1 MSCSDPIADM
11 LTVIRNGAMVAKDTV
26 GFPHSRL
33 KESICEVLKDEGYL
47 TRVEVLDTRP
57 AKTIRVGLKYDD
69 DGASVIHEIKRVS
82 RPGRRV
88 YRNRRDLKP
97 VIRGFGI
104 TVVSTSKGVLSDRAA
119 RAANIGG
126 EVLCEIR

>member
-11 LTVIRNGAMVAKDTV
+11 LTVIRNGVMAAKDTV
-26 GFPHSRL
+26 SFPHSRL
-33 KESICEVLKDEGYL
+33 KVSICEVLKDEGYL
-47 TRVEVLDTRP
+47 SRVEILETQP
-57 AKTIRVGLKYDD
+57 AKTITVGLKYDD
-69 DGASVIHEIKRVS
+69 DGMSVIHQIKRIS
-82 RPGRRV
+82 RPGKRV
-88 YRNRRDLKP
+88 YRNRKDLKP

-104 TVVSTSKGVLSDRAA
+104 TVVSTSRGVLSDRAA

>member
-11 LTVIRNGAMVAKDTV
+11 LTIIRNGVMAGKGTV
-26 GFPHSRL
+26 SFPHSRL
-33 KESICEVLKDEGYL
+33 KGSICEVLKDEGYL
-47 TRVEVLDTRP
+47 TRVEVLETQP

-69 DGASVIHEIKRVS
+69 EGASVIHEIKRVS
-82 RPGRRV
+82 RPGRRI
-88 YRNRRDLKP
+88 YRNRSDLKP

-104 TVVSTSKGVLSDRAA
+104 TVVSTSKGVLSDRAC

-126 EVLCEIR
+126 EVLCAIR